1 MPRFFNTTGPCD
13 PRDHYMLSPSRR
25 LPDVLHLVERKQY
38 FVLHAARQVGKTTAM
53 RALAVQLRADGHV
66 AIHATLETSQGAE
79 AVEEAEP
86 RWLWSIHEDAAV
98 LPLAQRPPSPTSVD
112 EVAVGRRLGAW
123 LSSWCAAVAP
133 RHVVL
138 LLDEA
143 DTVSGPALVNLFR
156 QLRAGFNQ
164 RPERFPASVGLIG
177 MRDLRDYLTESKD
190 GVPVNPGSPFN
201 IKAASITMR
210 NFTAEEVV
218 ELVSQ
223 HTADTGQVFTPG
235 ASARIFE
242 WTAGQPFLVNALAL
256 CCMDELCPDRS
267 VAVTAAHVDEAKER
281 LVLSRTTHLDALA
294 ERLKEPRVARVV
306 QAVLLGDE
314 EVDYAH
320 DDFRYVVDLGL
331 VALGSGGAETANRLY
346 REVLA
351 RELSY
356 SRQRNTPAPWWP
368 WSTPDGR
375 LDFPALVGAFRDY
388 WRENADAIT
397 EHLPL
402 YPEAVAHLTFM
413 AFLQRVVNG
422 GGQVYR
428 EFAAGRGAVDIVT
441 HYAGERFVTEV
452 KRVRARDRL
461 DTVKD
466 KGVVQLSRYLQA
478 LGMRE
483 GWLLVVDQRAGRAW
497 DEKLWQETRQVDGR
511 TVHLVGL

>member
-1 MPRFFNTTGPCD
+1 MPRYFSTTGPCD
-13 PRDHYMLSPSRR
+13 PAEHYFVPVATRM
-25 LPDVLHLVERKQY
+25 PDLWPFIERKQY
-38 FVLHAARQVGKTTAM
+38 FVVHAPRQTGKTTAM

-235 ASARIFE
+235 ASARIF
-242 WTAGQPFLVNALAL
+242 
-256 CCMDELCPDRS
+256 
-267 VAVTAAHVDEAKER
+267 
-281 LVLSRTTHLDALA
+281 
-294 ERLKEPRVARVV
+294 
-306 QAVLLGDE
+306 
-314 EVDYAH
+314 
-320 DDFRYVVDLGL
+320 
-331 VALGSGGAETANRLY
+331 
-346 REVLA
+346 
-351 RELSY
+351 
-356 SRQRNTPAPWWP
+356 
-368 WSTPDGR
+368 
-375 LDFPALVGAFRDY
+375 
-388 WRENADAIT
+388 
-397 EHLPL
+397 
-402 YPEAVAHLTFM
+402 
-413 AFLQRVVNG
+413 
-422 GGQVYR
+422 
-428 EFAAGRGAVDIVT
+428 
-441 HYAGERFVTEV
+441 
-452 KRVRARDRL
+452 
-461 DTVKD
+461 
-466 KGVVQLSRYLQA
+466 
-478 LGMRE
+478 
-483 GWLLVVDQRAGRAW
+483 
-497 DEKLWQETRQVDGR
+497 
-511 TVHLVGL
+511 